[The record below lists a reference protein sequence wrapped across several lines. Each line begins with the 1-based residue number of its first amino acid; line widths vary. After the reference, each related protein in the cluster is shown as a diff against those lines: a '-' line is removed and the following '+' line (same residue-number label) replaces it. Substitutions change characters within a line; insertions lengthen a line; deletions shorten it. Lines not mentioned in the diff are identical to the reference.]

1 MAAKNRRLGSLIAEP
16 ITNLYSSRR
25 YDHLIFVEE
34 DHKTAVQTRAA
45 VLMFIKRNHMDL
57 TTSVKGDEVWVMKDK
72 DYPGKGETVDLRM
85 IDIPRN
91 SRHSHYTHAF

>member
-45 VLMFIKRNHMDL
+45 VLMFIKRNRMDL
-57 TTSVKGDEVWVMKDK
+57 TTSVKGNEIWVMKDK
-72 DYPGKGETVDLRM
+72 DYPGKGETIDLRM

-91 SRHSHYTHAF
+91 SRFRFT

>member
-16 ITNLYSSRR
+16 ISNLYGSRKL
-25 YDHLIFVEE
+25 DSLIFIEE

-45 VLMFIKRNHMDL
+45 VLMFVKRNRMDL

-72 DYPGKGETVDLRM
+72 DYPGPHETIDLRM

-91 SRHSHYTHAF
+91 SRQRWHA